1 MSDPRLSAVPAAD
14 LPAADA
20 GVHRP
25 AEPLRLRHGGTLE
38 AWEVGY
44 ELVGDAGL
52 PVVVVLGG
60 ISAGRHL
67 TAHAADDRPGW
78 WQDVVGPGRA
88 IDTTRVAALGV
99 DWLGG
104 RGASTLPPE
113 DVAIDTHDQ
122 ARAIAAVLDR
132 LGVARAR
139 AVVGSS
145 YGGMVALAFAA
156 LFPERLDRAVV
167 VGAAHESAAMSTGI
181 RSIQRRI
188 VRLGVETG
196 RERDALAIA
205 RALGMTTYRSA
216 VEFNERFA
224 GPGQVTGGKARFPI
238 ESYLEH
244 QGKRFAESF
253 PVRGFLELSQSCDLH
268 RVDPAALRVPTT
280 LVAVEEDTLVPPSQM
295 RTLAAALGELAEF
308 VLVHSVYGHDAF
320 LTDPVVAD
328 AVRAALERME
338 SGRAALG

>member
-1 MSDPRLSAVPAAD
+1 MTDPRLVTLSASA
-14 LPAADA
+14 LPDA
-20 GVHRP
+20 VVGVHRP
-25 AEPLRLRHGGTLE
+25 EVPLPLRHGGALTE
-38 AWEVGY
+38 WAVGY
-44 ELVGDAGL
+44 ELIGDAGL

-67 TAHAADDRPGW
+67 TAHRRDDLPGW
-78 WQDVVGPGRA
+78 WQDVVGPGRS

-104 RGASTLPPE
+104 RGASTLPPQ

-132 LGVARAR
+132 LDVARVR

-156 LFPERLDRAVV
+156 LFPERLERAVV

-181 RSIQRRI
+181 RTIQRKI

-196 RERDALAIA
+196 REKDALALA
-205 RALGMTTYRSA
+205 RALGITTYRSA

-224 GPGQVTGGKARFPI
+224 GPGQVTGGRARFPI

-244 QGKRFAESF
+244 QGRKFAESF
-253 PVRGFLELSQSCDLH
+253 PVGGFLELSQSCDLH
-268 RVDPAALRVPTT
+268 RVAPADVRVPVT
-280 LVAVEEDTLVPPSQM
+280 LIAVEEDTLVPPSQM
-295 RTLAAALGELAEF
+295 RALAGALGERAEF

-320 LTDPVVAD
+320 LTDPVVAE
-328 AVRAALERME
+328 AVRAAL
-338 SGRAALG
+338 G